1 MKRLL
6 RKPGWRAAVMLLLYL
21 VGLAVGGF
29 AVSLWPIY
37 KQRGYFRGRAEA
49 IAAEYVLGETD
60 TLRAMAGPN
69 TRILVCGA
77 DGGLLLHIKPTNPR
91 QSVGFGLDVGKYMER
106 LQNGKSFFRPAFGKE
121 TSRDFNDILVVAGAP
136 IFENGAVVGGAFIIK
151 NLMDLPE
158 AIFGYV
164 GYFTL
169 FYWLSAYI
177 ILLYL
182 RKREKLEQVQRNYIA
197 NVTHALKSPIAAVKT
212 LTETLCDVE
221 DLDTTRQRVYYG
233 MILQEMNQ
241 QSHMVQEILE
251 LSRLQSR
258 ERVKKSA
265 VPAAEVL
272 APVGEKYAMLCDC
285 AGIAFLPPPE
295 PEALPMLWTNAAAVR
310 QILECLL
317 DNALKY
323 VSPGGT
329 IRLEAE
335 AGRTQLT
342 FCVRDDGCGIAAE
355 DLPHVFERFYRC
367 AGSRGG
373 SGLGLAIARE
383 AADTLRE
390 RLWAESEPGGGSAF
404 YLTVKK
410 A

>member
-1 MKRLL
+1 M
-6 RKPGWRAAVMLLLYL
+6 
-21 VGLAVGGF
+21 
-29 AVSLWPIY
+29 
-37 KQRGYFRGRAEA
+37 
-49 IAAEYVLGETD
+49 
-60 TLRAMAGPN
+60 
-69 TRILVCGA
+69 
-77 DGGLLLHIKPTNPR
+77 
-91 QSVGFGLDVGKYMER
+91 
-106 LQNGKSFFRPAFGKE
+106 
-121 TSRDFNDILVVAGAP
+121 
-136 IFENGAVVGGAFIIK
+136 
-151 NLMDLPE
+151 
-158 AIFGYV
+158 
-164 GYFTL
+164 
-169 FYWLSAYI
+169 
-177 ILLYL
+177 
-182 RKREKLEQVQRNYIA
+182 QRNYIA

-212 LTETLCDVE
+212 LTKTLCDVG

-258 ERVKKSA
+258 ERVKKTA

-285 AGIAFLPPPE
+285 AGIVFLPPPE

-383 AADTLRE
+383 AADPLRE